1 MSVAE
6 KTKRGRSGSSLSLSD
21 VKLMLKR
28 GRKGLNRGTRP
39 SPVRWKQ
46 STEHRTGAMVSP
58 HEGSEGGRY
67 GFVPLRHGVPKLR
80 PGRDSVSQVRGNN
93 ASSGNRRNR
102 INLGKNAKLMQAPK
116 CTEMKQGSAEPA
128 SREAQ
133 RHSLSL
139 PS

>member
-1 MSVAE
+1 
-6 KTKRGRSGSSLSLSD
+6 
-21 VKLMLKR
+21 MLKR
-28 GRKGLNRGTRP
+28 GRKGLDRGTRP

-102 INLGKNAKLMQAPK
+102 INLGKNAKLM
-116 CTEMKQGSAEPA
+116 
-128 SREAQ
+128 
-133 RHSLSL
+133 
-139 PS
+139 